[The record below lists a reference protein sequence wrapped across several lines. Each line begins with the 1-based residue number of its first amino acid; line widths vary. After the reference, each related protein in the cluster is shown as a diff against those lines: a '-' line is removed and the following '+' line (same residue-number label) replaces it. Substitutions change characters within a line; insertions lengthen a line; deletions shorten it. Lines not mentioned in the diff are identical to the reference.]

1 MPLRFAVDKTAP
13 TNLITGVDIT
23 KNKFTEDHITLYI
36 EPRDNMNAVASFI
49 VRVTDKNGNILQEF
63 EISGKELA
71 EYFEKNKGV
80 YTLTI
85 DQNNQ
90 WQTIEV
96 VTTDAAGNESVDHRI
111 EQNTAYKVLVTPNL
125 FYQYINRLPLVGGSL
140 AALAGLIFF
149 LIAKRKKD
157 DEEEENAA

>member
-1 MPLRFAVDKTAP
+1 MPVLTDKTVLMDSEGIRRAL
-13 TNLITGVDIT
+13 TRISH
-23 KNKFTEDHITLYI
+23 E
-36 EPRDNMNAVASFI
+36 I
-49 VRVTDKNGNILQEF
+49 V
-63 EISGKELA
+63 
-71 EYFEKNKGV
+71 EKNKGV